1 MHKDNI
7 DGYIECKKD
16 KKMGVLSCPW
26 YIKRQEYKPIIKKEI
41 PFAVI
46 IAFLIG
52 TAFGIIVTAC
62 MLQIEI
68 VKARHDGI
76 EIGRDYERSIWDRFP
91 TGGKYEPDK

>member
-1 MHKDNI
+1 MQCGHFVPTGCIYSELII
-7 DGYIECKKD
+7 D
-16 KKMGVLSCPW
+16 P
-26 YIKRQEYKPIIKKEI
+26 PIKKEI

-52 TAFGIIVTAC
+52 AVFGIIVTAC

-68 VKARHDGI
+68 VKARHEGI

-91 TGGKYEPDK
+91 TGG